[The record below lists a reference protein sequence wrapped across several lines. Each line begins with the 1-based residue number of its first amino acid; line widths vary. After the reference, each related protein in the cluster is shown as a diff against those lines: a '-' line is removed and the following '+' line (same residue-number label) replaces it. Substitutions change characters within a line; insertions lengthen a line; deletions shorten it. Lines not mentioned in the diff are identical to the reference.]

1 MESTK
6 DDQTAKEHDATKD
19 TKPYTKTNTL
29 STKQITKDTTTNCME
44 STKDD
49 QTAKEHDAT
58 KDSKANEYAKTNQ
71 ANHQRHHDQL
81 YGVHQRRPNRQRAR
95 CHQRL
100 QSQRI
105 RQNQPSKS
113 PKTPRPTVWS
123 PPKTTKPPK
132 STMPPK
138 TPKPTNTPK
147 PTKTPR
153 PTVTYLQPTPR
164 PTVGGGWGVATPEP
178 TMQPTERPT
187 EDGWGMAVPL
197 KGCAKNM
204 GKKDCGMNDKCTWK
218 SGYPPLAF
226 SEDSDY
232 QLLSAD
238 ESFFAN
244 MDGSVVNM
252 INDMF
257 VVVSLLALRQCMM
270 QKKKK
275 VVVDS
280 NVNMDYGSLK
290 VEA

>member
-1 MESTK
+1 MG
-6 DDQTAKEHDATKD
+6 A
-19 TKPYTKTNTL
+19 
-29 STKQITKDTTTNCME
+29 
-44 STKDD
+44 
-49 QTAKEHDAT
+49 
-58 KDSKANEYAKTNQ
+58 KDSKPTM
-71 ANHQRHHDQL
+71 
-81 YGVHQRRPNRQRAR
+81 V
-95 CHQRL
+95 
-100 QSQRI
+100 
-105 RQNQPSKS
+105 
-113 PKTPRPTVWS
+113 KTPKPT
-123 PPKTTKPPK
+123 PERA
-132 STMPPK
+132 PK

-178 TMQPTERPT
+178 TMRPTERPT

-252 INDMF
+252 INDMDSNMLMALGAMF

>member
-1 MESTK
+1 
-6 DDQTAKEHDATKD
+6 
-19 TKPYTKTNTL
+19 
-29 STKQITKDTTTNCME
+29 
-44 STKDD
+44 
-49 QTAKEHDAT
+49 
-58 KDSKANEYAKTNQ
+58 
-71 ANHQRHHDQL
+71 
-81 YGVHQRRPNRQRAR
+81 
-95 CHQRL
+95 
-100 QSQRI
+100 
-105 RQNQPSKS
+105 
-113 PKTPRPTVWS
+113 
-123 PPKTTKPPK
+123 
-132 STMPPK
+132 
-138 TPKPTNTPK
+138 
-147 PTKTPR
+147 
-153 PTVTYLQPTPR
+153 LQPTPR

-178 TMQPTERPT
+178 TMKPTEKPT

-204 GKKDCGMNDKCTWK
+204 GKKDCGMNEKCTWK

-232 QLLSAD
+232 QLLSAE

-252 INDMF
+252 INDMDSNMLMALGAMF
-257 VVVSLLALRQCMM
+257 VVVSLLALTQCMM

>member
-1 MESTK
+1 L
-6 DDQTAKEHDATKD
+6 A
-19 TKPYTKTNTL
+19 
-29 STKQITKDTTTNCME
+29 
-44 STKDD
+44 
-49 QTAKEHDAT
+49 
-58 KDSKANEYAKTNQ
+58 
-71 ANHQRHHDQL
+71 
-81 YGVHQRRPNRQRAR
+81 
-95 CHQRL
+95 
-100 QSQRI
+100 
-105 RQNQPSKS
+105 
-113 PKTPRPTVWS
+113 
-123 PPKTTKPPK
+123 
-132 STMPPK
+132 
-138 TPKPTNTPK
+138 
-147 PTKTPR
+147 
-153 PTVTYLQPTPR
+153 PTPR
-164 PTVGGGWGVATPEP
+164 PTVGGGWGAPQSTHPCPVPRCADPCTPCGANEECITEP
-178 TMQPTERPT
+178 TWFDEAKRCPACDELVECKL
-187 EDGWGMAVPL
+187 EDGWGTAVPL

-204 GKKDCGMNDKCTWK
+204 AKNECKGNEKCMWK

-252 INDMF
+252 INDMDSNMLMALGAMF